1 MLQSMQNIDILS
13 SKDNLGTINKIQDKI
28 GNNALLATFKIMGKF
43 TLTDAHNWISICLP
57 DVPPNVSQED

>member
-28 GNNALLATFKIMGKF
+28 GNNALLATLRIAGDDKSDHTRVELKMRTNEG
-43 TLTDAHNWISICLP
+43 
-57 DVPPNVSQED
+57 